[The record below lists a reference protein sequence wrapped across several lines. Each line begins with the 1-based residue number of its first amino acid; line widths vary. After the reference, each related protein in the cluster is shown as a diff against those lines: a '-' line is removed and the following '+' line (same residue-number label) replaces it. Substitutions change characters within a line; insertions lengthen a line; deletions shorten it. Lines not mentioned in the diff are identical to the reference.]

1 MKMEVPDGKLIAK
14 HIEIDL
20 DIPVQQKQ
28 SDTQKLK
35 VYNMATFPQKIQLWL
50 IVFLSLASLITN
62 LTSIASSLGIFFNSN
77 NSSQCPPKH

>member
-14 HIEIDL
+14 HIVIDL
-20 DIPVQQKQ
+20 DIPVQQTQ

-35 VYNMATFPQKIQLWL
+35 VYNMATFSQKIQLWL

-62 LTSIASSLGIFFNSN
+62 LNSIASSLGIFLSSN
-77 NSSQCPPKH
+77 NSSQCP

>member
-1 MKMEVPDGKLIAK
+1 MEMPDGKLIAK

-20 DIPVQQKQ
+20 DMPIQPKQ
-28 SDTQKLK
+28 SETQKLK
-35 VYNMATFPQKIQLWL
+35 VYNMANFPQKIQLWL

-62 LTSIASSLGIFFNSN
+62 LTSIASSLEIFFNNN